1 MNFVPKEFLDSIG
14 GRQWCLSIRQIH
26 MDKRSYFGSMN
37 KLPEVEGRNW
47 FESRENGGSTKKE
60 VSKFGP
66 DSISVVVWGQE
77 RHLCGE
83 TASQK
88 SGAWFFLG

>member
-1 MNFVPKEFLDSIG
+1 
-14 GRQWCLSIRQIH
+14 
-26 MDKRSYFGSMN
+26 MDKRSYFGNMN